1 MAIAFISVLAALAV
15 VFSGLPVL
23 AKLVVLA
30 VIALWGLRVFS
41 RSPVHAIRLDAGGS
55 PMLDGARGALV
66 GEAVNGLFVALKI
79 TMPERRT
86 RRALVFSDELDNDAY
101 RALLAY
107 LRHG

>member
-1 MAIAFISVLAALAV
+1 MAIAFISLLAVLAA

-30 VIALWGLRVFS
+30 VIALWGFRAFT
-41 RSPVHAIRLDAGGS
+41 RSPMHAILLDAGGS

-79 TMPERRT
+79 TMPDRRT
-86 RRALVFSDELDNDAY
+86 RRALVFRDELDSDAF